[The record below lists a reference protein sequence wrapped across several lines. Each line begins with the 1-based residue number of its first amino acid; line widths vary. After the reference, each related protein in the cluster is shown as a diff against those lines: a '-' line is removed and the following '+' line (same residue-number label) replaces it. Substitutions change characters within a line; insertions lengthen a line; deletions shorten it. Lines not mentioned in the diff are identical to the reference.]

1 LSIEKNPRPK
11 ARGPNELAFWY
22 TDDAY
27 QNPDVEVL
35 AAARPGLLTT
45 RGPVIMAS
53 SPYARRGVL
62 WDTYNKH
69 YGPNGA
75 PLVLVARGTT
85 AAFNPTI
92 PQEEIDR
99 EIERD
104 PVRNRAEYLAEFR
117 TDIESYISLD
127 VVNACVERSV
137 HERAPMRGV
146 EYFAFTDPSGGSQDS
161 FALAIGHYDHRKQCV
176 VLDALREIIA
186 PFSTERAVEDL
197 CATLRDYNIATIQGD
212 RYAGA
217 WPVEQ
222 FLRYNVIFERAAQPK
237 SDLYRDM
244 VPFLNSQCIQ
254 LLDYTK
260 LVGQLVSLERRV
272 ARGGRGSID
281 HPPGAHDDL
290 ANAVA
295 GLCAM
300 LRETGTYE
308 DWSVAYG
315 ASDDDPK
322 QAEQNAAAWRRAR
335 FTSILRA
342 HGMPWGL

>member
-1 LSIEKNPRPK
+1 LAILSASWTERSWASIQGNSRKTVLSIEKNPRPK

-69 YGPNGA
+69 CGPNGA

-176 VLDALREIIA
+176 VLDALREIIGRSVPSEPSRTSA
-186 PFSTERAVEDL
+186 PR
-197 CATLRDYNIATIQGD
+197 CAIITSPPSMATAT
-212 RYAGA
+212 R
-217 WPVEQ
+217 
-222 FLRYNVIFERAAQPK
+222 
-237 SDLYRDM
+237 
-244 VPFLNSQCIQ
+244 
-254 LLDYTK
+254 
-260 LVGQLVSLERRV
+260 
-272 ARGGRGSID
+272 ARGRSSSFS
-281 HPPGAHDDL
+281 
-290 ANAVA
+290 
-295 GLCAM
+295 
-300 LRETGTYE
+300 GT
-308 DWSVAYG
+308 
-315 ASDDDPK
+315 
-322 QAEQNAAAWRRAR
+322 
-335 FTSILRA
+335 T
-342 HGMPWGL
+342 

>member
-1 LSIEKNPRPK
+1 
-11 ARGPNELAFWY
+11 
-22 TDDAY
+22 
-27 QNPDVEVL
+27 
-35 AAARPGLLTT
+35 
-45 RGPVIMAS
+45 
-53 SPYARRGVL
+53 
-62 WDTYNKH
+62 
-69 YGPNGA
+69 
-75 PLVLVARGTT
+75 
-85 AAFNPTI
+85 
-92 PQEEIDR
+92 
-99 EIERD
+99 
-104 PVRNRAEYLAEFR
+104 
-117 TDIESYISLD
+117 
-127 VVNACVERSV
+127 
-137 HERAPMRGV
+137 MRGV

-222 FLRYNVIFERAAQPK
+222 FLRYNVIFEQAAQPK

-254 LLDYTK
+254 LLDHTK

-272 ARGGRGSID
+272 ARGGRDSID